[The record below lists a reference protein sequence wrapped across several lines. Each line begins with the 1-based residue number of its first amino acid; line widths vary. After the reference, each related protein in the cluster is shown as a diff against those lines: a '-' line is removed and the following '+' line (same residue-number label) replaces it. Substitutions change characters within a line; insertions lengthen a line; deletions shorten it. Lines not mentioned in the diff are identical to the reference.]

1 MKSKFSIAGHPLH
14 PALVALPIGLFIWA
28 FVCDLIYLGTDHN
41 KQWYDMSFW
50 TGIAAMI
57 SALVAALP
65 GFGDY
70 LTMASKSNAR
80 GMAIAHMG
88 LNLGVI
94 ALYFVA
100 MLLQLDTNAVSGGQ
114 LGAVVAL
121 HAVGSG
127 ALLLSGWL
135 GGEMVYRGH
144 LAITPDDAALE
155 QTEMEHHTRGATTR
169 PVHHT

>member
-70 LTMASKSNAR
+70 LTMASRSNAR
-80 GMAIAHMG
+80 SMAIAHMG
-88 LNLGVI
+88 LNLSVI
-94 ALYFVA
+94 ILYFVA
-100 MLLQLDTNAVSGGQ
+100 MLLQLDTGAASGGQ

-121 HAVGSG
+121 HAVGTG

-135 GGEMVYRGH
+135 GGEMVYRSH
-144 LAITPDDAALE
+144 LAIIPDDASLE
-155 QTEMEHHTRGATTR
+155 QTEMEHHARPTTR